1 MIRTVFMGL
10 AMLFSAACFSGAALA
25 DEPTLHQV
33 YQTAQSGNLA
43 QAQTMMHQ
51 VLQAHP
57 ESGKAHYVEAELLAK
72 QGQFQQ
78 AAAEL
83 ATAERLAPSLPF
95 AKPQAVQNLK
105 GLLGNSNSG
114 SARTASQQP
123 LPQALAVPPG
133 SQGAFPWGLAAA
145 GLGLVAFIILAT
157 RLMARRNG
165 LPPATGS
172 YLPAGMPAGAGPGA
186 GPGVPY
192 GVPNSSY
199 GAPAYGAAGTAEPGL
214 GSRVMGGLATGAAVG
229 AGVVAG
235 EALMHHFFDGKE
247 GHGTPQAP
255 AGNGLADIGPTFQG
269 TYFNDLGG
277 SDFGVTD
284 TSSWDDGAGSD
295 DDWN

>member
-72 QGQFQQ
+72 QGQFQK

-83 ATAERLAPSLPF
+83 ATAERLAPGLPF

-105 GLLGNSNSG
+105 GLLGSSNSG

-133 SQGAFPWGLAAA
+133 NQGAFPWGLAAA

-165 LPPATGS
+165 M
-172 YLPAGMPAGAGPGA
+172 PAGNGSGAGPGA
-186 GPGVPY
+186 PY
-192 GVPNSSY
+192 GVPNSPY

-235 EALMHHFFDGKE
+235 EALMHHFLDGKE

-277 SDFGVTD
+277 TDFGVTD